1 MITKHNIS
9 SLFEFVKNQK
19 KSNNLGV
26 DLINK
31 SFVLSQ
37 HSKIADIS
45 IDKYKVVFN
54 CKIEKKIKEI
64 GQILLPIL
72 MLKKKFYIGQI
83 GQSLDG
89 KIALLNGN
97 SHYINDKNSISYLH
111 SLRSICDAVVVG
123 VNTIR
128 KDDPLL
134 TTRAIKGPNP
144 QRIII
149 DPSLKL
155 TNRYQVFKD
164 GMPNIIFTHSK
175 INKKFNNTQIY
186 KLPERNF
193 TNLIYQNI
201 NRLGY
206 KLVLVEGGSKTIS
219 KFLENK
225 LLNIMQFIIA
235 PTIIGSGINSINIE
249 PITNLKNVI
258 RTKNNIYKFGKEIIV
273 SLEFYS

>member
-19 KSNNLGV
+19 KSNKLGV

-45 IDKYKVVFN
+45 INKYKVVFN
-54 CKIEKKIKEI
+54 CKIEKKIEEI

-155 TNRYQVFKD
+155 TNKYKVFKD

-175 INKKFNNTQIY
+175 LNKKFNNTQIY

-225 LLNIMQFIIA
+225 LLDIMQFIIA

-273 SLEFYS
+273 SLEF

>member
-134 TTRAIKGPNP
+134 TTRAIKGPSP

-155 TNRYQVFKD
+155 TNKYQVFKD

-219 KFLENK
+219 KFLENR

-273 SLEFYS
+273 SLEF

>member
-155 TNRYQVFKD
+155 TNKYKVFKD

-175 INKKFNNTQIY
+175 LNKKFNNTQIY
-186 KLPERNF
+186 QLPERNF

-219 KFLENK
+219 KFLENR

-258 RTKNNIYKFGKEIIV
+258 RTKNNIFKFGTEIIV
-273 SLEFYS
+273 SLEF

>member
-134 TTRAIKGPNP
+134 TTRAINGPNP

-155 TNRYQVFKD
+155 TNKYQVFKD

-258 RTKNNIYKFGKEIIV
+258 RTKNNIFKFGKEIIV
-273 SLEFYS
+273 SLEF

>member
-9 SLFEFVKNQK
+9 SLFEFVKNQR
-19 KSNNLGV
+19 KSNNLGI

-155 TNRYQVFKD
+155 TNKYQVFKD

-175 INKKFNNTQIY
+175 LNKKFNNTQIY

-273 SLEFYS
+273 SLEF

>member
-45 IDKYKVVFN
+45 INKYKVVFN
-54 CKIEKKIKEI
+54 CKIEKKIEEI
-64 GQILLPIL
+64 GRILLPIL

-155 TNRYQVFKD
+155 TNKYKVFKD
-164 GMPNIIFTHSK
+164 DMPNIIFTHSK
-175 INKKFNNTQIY
+175 LNKKFNNTQIY

-235 PTIIGSGINSINIE
+235 PSVIGSGINSINIE

-273 SLEFYS
+273 SLEF

>member
-19 KSNNLGV
+19 KSNNLGI

-155 TNRYQVFKD
+155 TNKYKVFKD
-164 GMPNIIFTHSK
+164 GIPNIIFTHSK
-175 INKKFNNTQIY
+175 LNKKFNNTQIY

-219 KFLENK
+219 KFLENR

-273 SLEFYS
+273 SLEF

>member
-9 SLFEFVKNQK
+9 NLFEFVKKQK
-19 KSNNLGV
+19 KSNILRI

-37 HSKIADIS
+37 HTKTNHIF
-45 IDKYKVVFN
+45 IDKNGVNFN
-54 CKIEKKIKEI
+54 CKIEKQINEI
-64 GQILLPIL
+64 AQILLPIL
-72 MLKKKFYIGQI
+72 MTKKKFYIGQI

-123 VNTIR
+123 VNTIK
-128 KDDPLL
+128 KDNPLL
-134 TTRAIKGPNP
+134 TTRAIKGSNP

-155 TNRYQVFKD
+155 TNKYQIFKD
-164 GMPNIIFTHSK
+164 GLSNIIFTHSN
-175 INKKFNNTQIY
+175 IKKNLNNTKIL

-193 TNLIYQNI
+193 TNLIYQHI
-201 NRLGY
+201 NNLGF
-206 KLVLVEGGSKTIS
+206 KFVLVEGGSKTIS

-225 LLNIMQFIIA
+225 LLDIMQFIIA
-235 PTIIGSGINSINIE
+235 PTIIGSGINSINIK

-258 RTKNNIYKFGKEIIV
+258 RTKNKIFKFGEEMIV
-273 SLEFYS
+273 SLEF

>member
-54 CKIEKKIKEI
+54 CKIEKKIEEI

-155 TNRYQVFKD
+155 TNKYQVFKD

-258 RTKNNIYKFGKEIIV
+258 RTKNNIFKFGKEINV
-273 SLEFYS
+273 SLEF

>member
-9 SLFEFVKNQK
+9 SLFEFVKNQR
-19 KSNNLGV
+19 KSNNLGI

-31 SFVLSQ
+31 SFVLGQ

-155 TNRYQVFKD
+155 TNKYQVFKD

-258 RTKNNIYKFGKEIIV
+258 RTKNNIFKFGKEIIV
-273 SLEFYS
+273 SLEF

>member
-9 SLFEFVKNQK
+9 NLFEFVKKQK
-19 KSNNLGV
+19 KSNILRI

-37 HSKIADIS
+37 HTKTNHIF
-45 IDKYKVVFN
+45 IDKNGVNFN
-54 CKIEKKIKEI
+54 CKIEKQINEI
-64 GQILLPIL
+64 AQILLPIL
-72 MLKKKFYIGQI
+72 MMKKKFYIGQI

-123 VNTIR
+123 VNTIK
-128 KDDPLL
+128 KDNPLL
-134 TTRAIKGPNP
+134 TTRAIKGSNP

-155 TNRYQVFKD
+155 TNKYQIFKD
-164 GMPNIIFTHSK
+164 GLSNIIFTHSN
-175 INKKFNNTQIY
+175 IKKNLNNTKIL

-193 TNLIYQNI
+193 TNLIYQHI
-201 NRLGY
+201 NNLGF
-206 KLVLVEGGSKTIS
+206 KFVLVEGGSKTIS

-225 LLNIMQFIIA
+225 LLDIMQFIIA
-235 PTIIGSGINSINIE
+235 PTIIGSGINSINIK
-249 PITNLKNVI
+249 PIANLKNVI
-258 RTKNNIYKFGKEIIV
+258 RTKNKIYKFGEEMIV
-273 SLEFYS
+273 SLEF

>member
-19 KSNNLGV
+19 KSNNLGI

-155 TNRYQVFKD
+155 TNKYKVFKD
-164 GMPNIIFTHSK
+164 GMPNIIFTHSQL
-175 INKKFNNTQIY
+175 NKKFNNTQIY
-186 KLPERNF
+186 QLPERNF

-258 RTKNNIYKFGKEIIV
+258 RTKNNIFKFGKEIIV
-273 SLEFYS
+273 SLEF

>member
-54 CKIEKKIKEI
+54 CKIEKKIEEI

-134 TTRAIKGPNP
+134 TTRAIKGSNP

-155 TNRYQVFKD
+155 TNKYQVFKD

-219 KFLENK
+219 KFLENG

-249 PITNLKNVI
+249 PISNLKNVI

-273 SLEFYS
+273 SLEF

>member
-19 KSNNLGV
+19 KTNNLGV

-155 TNRYQVFKD
+155 TNKYKVFKD

-175 INKKFNNTQIY
+175 LNKKFNNTQIY
-186 KLPERNF
+186 QLPERNF

-219 KFLENK
+219 KFLENG

-273 SLEFYS
+273 SLEF

>member
-37 HSKIADIS
+37 HSKIPDIS
-45 IDKYKVVFN
+45 IAKYKVVFN
-54 CKIEKKIKEI
+54 CKIEKKIEEI

-155 TNRYQVFKD
+155 TNKYKVFKD
-164 GMPNIIFTHSK
+164 GMHNIIFTHSK
-175 INKKFNNTQIY
+175 INKKFNNTKIY

-235 PTIIGSGINSINIE
+235 QTFIGSGINSINIE

-273 SLEFYS
+273 SLEF

>member
-9 SLFEFVKNQK
+9 SLFEFVKKQK
-19 KSNNLGV
+19 KSNKLRI

-37 HSKIADIS
+37 HSKISDIL
-45 IDKYKVVFN
+45 IDKNKVIFN
-54 CKIEKKIKEI
+54 CKIEKKINEI

-72 MLKKKFYIGQI
+72 MSKKKFYIGQI
-83 GQSLDG
+83 VQSLDG
-89 KIALLNGN
+89 KIALLNGK

-134 TTRAIKGPNP
+134 TTRAIKGLNP

-155 TNRYQVFKD
+155 TNKYQVFKD

-175 INKKFNNTQIY
+175 LNKKFNNTQIY

-219 KFLENK
+219 KFLENG

-273 SLEFYS
+273 SLEF

>member
-155 TNRYQVFKD
+155 TNKYKVFKD

-273 SLEFYS
+273 SLEF

>member
-9 SLFEFVKNQK
+9 SLFEFVKKQK
-19 KSNNLGV
+19 KSNNLRV

-37 HSKIADIS
+37 HSKSSDIL
-45 IDKYKVVFN
+45 INKNNVIFN
-54 CKIEKKIKEI
+54 CKIEKKINEI

-72 MLKKKFYIGQI
+72 MSKKKFYIGQI

-134 TTRAIKGPNP
+134 TTRAIKGLNP

-155 TNRYQVFKD
+155 TNKYQVFKD

-201 NRLGY
+201 NKLGY

-258 RTKNNIYKFGKEIIV
+258 RTKNNIFKFGKEIIV
-273 SLEFYS
+273 SLEF

>member
-9 SLFEFVKNQK
+9 SLFEFVKKQK
-19 KSNNLGV
+19 KSNKLRV

-37 HSKIADIS
+37 HSKTSDIL
-45 IDKYKVVFN
+45 IDKNKVIFK
-54 CKIEKKIKEI
+54 CKIEKKINEI

-72 MLKKKFYIGQI
+72 MSKKKFYIGQI

-155 TNRYQVFKD
+155 TNKYQVFKD
-164 GMPNIIFTHSK
+164 DMPNIIFTHSK

-219 KFLENK
+219 KFIENK
-225 LLNIMQFIIA
+225 LLNFMQFIIA

-249 PITNLKNVI
+249 PITNLKNII

-273 SLEFYS
+273 SLEF

>member
-155 TNRYQVFKD
+155 TNKYQVFKD

-175 INKKFNNTQIY
+175 KNKKFNNTQIY

-258 RTKNNIYKFGKEIIV
+258 RTKNNIFKFGKEIIV
-273 SLEFYS
+273 SLEF

>member
-45 IDKYKVVFN
+45 INKYKVVFN

-155 TNRYQVFKD
+155 TNKYKVFKD

-175 INKKFNNTQIY
+175 LNKKFNNTQIY

-258 RTKNNIYKFGKEIIV
+258 RTKNNIFKFGKEIIV
-273 SLEFYS
+273 SLEF

>member
-155 TNRYQVFKD
+155 TNKYKVFKD

-175 INKKFNNTQIY
+175 LNKKFNNTQIY
-186 KLPERNF
+186 KLPEKNF

-206 KLVLVEGGSKTIS
+206 KFVLVEGGSKTIS
-219 KFLENK
+219 KFLENG

-273 SLEFYS
+273 SLEF

>member
-134 TTRAIKGPNP
+134 TTRAIKGSNP

-149 DPSLKL
+149 DPFLKL
-155 TNRYQVFKD
+155 TNKYQVFKD

-249 PITNLKNVI
+249 PITSLKNVI

-273 SLEFYS
+273 SLEF

>member
-134 TTRAIKGPNP
+134 TTRAIKGSNP

-155 TNRYQVFKD
+155 TNKYQVFKD

-193 TNLIYQNI
+193 TNLIHQNI

-249 PITNLKNVI
+249 PISNLKNVI
-258 RTKNNIYKFGKEIIV
+258 KTKNNIYKFGKEIIV
-273 SLEFYS
+273 SLEF

>member
-155 TNRYQVFKD
+155 TNKYKVFKD

-175 INKKFNNTQIY
+175 LNKKFNNTQIY
-186 KLPERNF
+186 QLPERNF

-258 RTKNNIYKFGKEIIV
+258 RTKNNIFKFGKEIIV
-273 SLEFYS
+273 SLEF

>member
-123 VNTIR
+123 VNTIK

-155 TNRYQVFKD
+155 TNKYKVFKD

-175 INKKFNNTQIY
+175 LNKKFNNTQIY

-219 KFLENK
+219 KFLENR
-225 LLNIMQFIIA
+225 LLHIMQFIIA

-273 SLEFYS
+273 SLEF

>member
-134 TTRAIKGPNP
+134 TTRAIKGSNP

-155 TNRYQVFKD
+155 TNKYKVFKD

-175 INKKFNNTQIY
+175 LNKKFNNTQIY

-219 KFLENK
+219 KFLENR

-258 RTKNNIYKFGKEIIV
+258 RTKNNIFKFGKEIIV
-273 SLEFYS
+273 SLEF

>member
-155 TNRYQVFKD
+155 TNKYQVFKD

-273 SLEFYS
+273 SLEF

>member
-19 KSNNLGV
+19 KSNNLGI

-45 IDKYKVVFN
+45 INKYKVVFN
-54 CKIEKKIKEI
+54 CKIEKKIEEI

-123 VNTIR
+123 VNTIK

-155 TNRYQVFKD
+155 TNKYKVFKD

-175 INKKFNNTQIY
+175 LNKKFNNTQIY

-219 KFLENK
+219 KFLENG

-258 RTKNNIYKFGKEIIV
+258 RTKNNIFKFGKEIIV
-273 SLEFYS
+273 SLEF

>member
-37 HSKIADIS
+37 HSKIPDIS

-134 TTRAIKGPNP
+134 TTRAIKGSNP

-155 TNRYQVFKD
+155 TNKYQVFKD

-249 PITNLKNVI
+249 PISNLKNVI

-273 SLEFYS
+273 SLEF

>member
-134 TTRAIKGPNP
+134 TTRAIKGSNP

-149 DPSLKL
+149 DPFLKL
-155 TNRYQVFKD
+155 TNKYQVFKD

-273 SLEFYS
+273 SLEF

>member
-54 CKIEKKIKEI
+54 CKIEKKIEEI

-134 TTRAIKGPNP
+134 TTRAIKGSNP

-155 TNRYQVFKD
+155 TNKYQVFKD

-249 PITNLKNVI
+249 PISNLKNVI

-273 SLEFYS
+273 SLEF

>member
-155 TNRYQVFKD
+155 TNKYKVFKD

-175 INKKFNNTQIY
+175 LNKKFNNTQIY
-186 KLPERNF
+186 QLPERNF

-219 KFLENK
+219 KFIENR

-273 SLEFYS
+273 SLEF

>member
-9 SLFEFVKNQK
+9 SLFEFVKKQK
-19 KSNNLGV
+19 KSNKLRI

-37 HSKIADIS
+37 HSKISDIL
-45 IDKYKVVFN
+45 IDKNKVIFN
-54 CKIEKKIKEI
+54 CKIEKKINEI

-72 MLKKKFYIGQI
+72 MSKKKFYIGQI

-89 KIALLNGN
+89 KIALSNGN

-134 TTRAIKGPNP
+134 TTRAIKGLNP

-155 TNRYQVFKD
+155 TNKYQVFKD

-273 SLEFYS
+273 SLEF